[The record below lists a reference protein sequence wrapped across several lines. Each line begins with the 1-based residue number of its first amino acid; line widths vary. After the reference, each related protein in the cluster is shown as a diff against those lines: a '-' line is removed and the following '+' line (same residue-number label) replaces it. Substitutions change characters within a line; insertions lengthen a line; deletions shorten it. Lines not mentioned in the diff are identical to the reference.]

1 MPVNADKPQLWKP
14 DIVLSVDF
22 YNNWFMLFAPLAYR
36 DTRIATTQQVES
48 ALAETANLT
57 NITSALLRQHPEVL
71 PILRMAAAPPI
82 ARDRLGN
89 PILYRQLFL
98 LSCDLPPD
106 EVKAKYPS
114 LWEYLQVG
122 VREGICDRYLCK
134 HRTPWYSQEKRPPS
148 PFLCTYMGRQDT
160 GKGRPFRF
168 ILNHSKATA
177 TNVYLMLYPKPALAK
192 VLLDKPELL
201 KDVWQALD
209 RISDEALM
217 GEGRVY
223 GGGLHKLEPRELGN
237 ALAERILE
245 VLPKLSI
252 C

>member
-1 MPVNADKPQLWKP
+1 
-14 DIVLSVDF
+14 
-22 YNNWFMLFAPLAYR
+22 
-36 DTRIATTQQVES
+36 
-48 ALAETANLT
+48 
-57 NITSALLRQHPEVL
+57 
-71 PILRMAAAPPI
+71 
-82 ARDRLGN
+82 
-89 PILYRQLFL
+89 
-98 LSCDLPPD
+98 
-106 EVKAKYPS
+106 
-114 LWEYLQVG
+114 
-122 VREGICDRYLCK
+122 
-134 HRTPWYSQEKRPPS
+134 
-148 PFLCTYMGRQDT
+148 MGRQDT

-209 RISDEALM
+209 HISDEALM

-245 VLPKLSI
+245 VLPKRSVPEL
-252 C
+252 

>member
-1 MPVNADKPQLWKP
+1 
-14 DIVLSVDF
+14 
-22 YNNWFMLFAPLAYR
+22 
-36 DTRIATTQQVES
+36 
-48 ALAETANLT
+48 
-57 NITSALLRQHPEVL
+57 
-71 PILRMAAAPPI
+71 
-82 ARDRLGN
+82 
-89 PILYRQLFL
+89 
-98 LSCDLPPD
+98 LPPD

-134 HRTPWYSQEKRPPS
+134 HRSPWYSQEKRPPS

-160 GKGRPFRF
+160 GRGRPFRF
-168 ILNHSKATA
+168 ILNHSMATA

-201 KDVWQALD
+201 KEVWQALD

-237 ALAERILE
+237 TLGERILE
-245 VLPKLSI
+245 ILPKRSVPEL
-252 C
+252 